1 MNFPVRSFIFVS
13 WGFCLSLKK
22 TEMFHL
28 LIIST
33 EGISHLQGN
42 SDLEIV
48 AIINKINE
56 STLDHN
62 REEQKMRMERQGRSS
77 QHETLG
83 NQVLQSSVMSS
94 NAAVVT
100 ATLPNLGL
108 QANQNAHR

>member
-1 MNFPVRSFIFVS
+1 MLVFALLLLSFLIELIV
-13 WGFCLSLKK
+13 CYKQVLK
-22 TEMFHL
+22 
-28 LIIST
+28 IIST